1 MEKQPN
7 IDKIFADKLR
17 DFERN
22 PRPETWS
29 KLETRLQSKTNV
41 DMPEELVEKLREYE
55 RNPRP
60 QAWTKLEARL
70 KERENTKILPLW
82 WRYAAAASVMLMI
95 GAGGWLLQNNKTDGV
110 NPQVS
115 VSQNIKK
122 TNPTNISPKII
133 NKTTENTAVVVPEKE
148 VATIKFSPKN
158 SIKVKGKNQNSTIY
172 NGSIA
177 EPKVLI
183 LPVENEQNQVAK
195 TISEKLDVN
204 TIQPRMEYKPET
216 RPSENTIVINLV
228 DNVEVAQN
236 PKIVNETIVLNLLDL
251 KEENTESATD
261 ASTEITKKT
270 TRLSKIWQQVVRA
283 KKGENVDWNEVGFKP
298 KKLLARADAKLDNT
312 RESIANSLEN
322 IREKNQK

>member
-41 DMPEELVEKLREYE
+41 DMPEELVVKLREYE
-55 RNPRP
+55 RNPSP
-60 QAWTKLEARL
+60 QAWTKLESRL

-95 GAGGWLLQNNKTDGV
+95 GAGGWLLQYNKTDEI
-110 NPQVS
+110 NSQVS

-122 TNPTNISPKII
+122 NIPTNISPKTIS
-133 NKTTENTAVVVPEKE
+133 KTTENTAVLVPEKE
-148 VATIKFSPKN
+148 VAVIKNSPKN
-158 SIKVKGKNQNSTIY
+158 LIQVKGKNQNSTIR
-172 NGSIA
+172 NVSIA
-177 EPKVLI
+177 ELKVLI
-183 LPVENEQNQVAK
+183 LPVEKEQNQVAR

-236 PKIVNETIVLNLLDL
+236 PKIVNETIVVNLLDL
-251 KEENTESATD
+251 KEENTESGTD
-261 ASTEITKKT
+261 TPSEITKKT

-312 RESIANSLEN
+312 RETISNSLEN